1 MRLTEFEYQGRRFA
15 LPLACVRRVLPSAA
29 PVPLPAA
36 PDIVLGVLNIGGD
49 IVTVV
54 DLCRRLAL
62 PVVPITPAQR
72 LLLIEMAGFQ
82 VGLIVDRVFGVSERA
97 VDAASGVPDRLAG
110 GEFVAGLLRL
120 EEGLSLIIDPERFL
134 LDSERVQLDEALNR
148 AMHEN
153 E

>member
-1 MRLTEFEYQGRRFA
+1 MRLTEFEYRGRRFA

-29 PVPLPAA
+29 PVPLPGA
-36 PDIVLGVLNIGGD
+36 PDIVLGVLNVGGE

-54 DLCRRLAL
+54 DFCRRLGL
-62 PVVPITPAQR
+62 PAAPLAPEQR

-82 VGLIVDRVFGVSERA
+82 VGLIVDGVLGVSERA
-97 VDAASGVPDRLAG
+97 VDAASGVPERLAG

-120 EEGLSLIIDPERFL
+120 EDGLSLIIDPERFF

-153 E
+153 G